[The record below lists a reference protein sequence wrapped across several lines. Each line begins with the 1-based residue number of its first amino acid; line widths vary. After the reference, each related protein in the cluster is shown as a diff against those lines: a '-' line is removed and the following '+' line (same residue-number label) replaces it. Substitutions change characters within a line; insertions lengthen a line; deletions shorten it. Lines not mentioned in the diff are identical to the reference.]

1 MNSMISVHE
10 AKKILQN
17 YTRPLPPNVVSLLQ
31 ACGRVLANDII
42 SPINVPPF
50 HQSSVD
56 GYAFNYSD
64 LSRYPQLRLSQEIP
78 AGKSS
83 DRELQSGE
91 TARIF
96 TGSPLPIGADT
107 VIMQEFVEVHD
118 NKVTCKDE
126 FLKIGGNVRPMG
138 SQTMRGECALPSG
151 TLLTP
156 AAIGLLAGLGIT
168 EVSIIP
174 TPKIALI
181 TTGNELVEPGNQ
193 LLPGQVFESNSYSLQ
208 AALGEM
214 HIELSAKASVSDNE
228 LQTTDCIREL
238 LADCDVL
245 LLTGGVSV
253 GDYDYVPQALANC
266 GVEKIIHKI
275 RQRPGKP
282 FYFGVLGEKIVFGLP
297 GNPSSVL
304 TCFYRYVRPAL
315 YQLMAIQPSEPIART
330 IPLAKDYT
338 KKSGLTY
345 FLKGQVQDG
354 RAVPLGAQESYQM
367 NTYARAECLIELDE
381 MRTEYHAGEPV
392 TVYML

>member
-1 MNSMISVHE
+1 MISVHE
-10 AKKILQN
+10 AKKILQEN
-17 YTRPLPPNVVSLLQ
+17 ARPLPPKVVPLLQ
-31 ACGRVLANDII
+31 ARGRILANDII

-50 HQSSVD
+50 HQASVD
-56 GYAFNYSD
+56 GYSFNYND
-64 LSRYPQLRLSQEIP
+64 LSNYSHLNLSQEIP

-83 DRELQSGE
+83 TTELKPGE

-96 TGSPLPIGADT
+96 TGSPLPKGADT

-118 NKVTCKDE
+118 NKVSCKDE

-138 SQTMRGECALPSG
+138 SQTKQGECALATG
-151 TLLTP
+151 ALLTP

-174 TPKIALI
+174 SPRIALI

-228 LQTTDCIREL
+228 SQTTDCIREL

-266 GVEKIIHKI
+266 GVQKIIHKI

-282 FYFGVLGEKIVFGLP
+282 FYFGMLGEKLVFGLP

-304 TCFYRYVRPAL
+304 TCFYRYVRSAL
-315 YQLMAIQPSEPIART
+315 FQLMAIQPSEPITLT
-330 IPLAKDYT
+330 IPLAKEYT

-354 RAVPLGAQESYQM
+354 LAVPLGAQESYQM
-367 NTYARAECLIELDE
+367 NTYATAECLIELE
-381 MRTEYHAGEPV
+381 ESRSEYQEGDTV
-392 TVYML
+392 TTYLI

>member
-10 AKKILQN
+10 AKKILQEN
-17 YTRPLPPNVVSLLQ
+17 ARPLPPKVVPLLQ
-31 ACGRVLANDII
+31 ACGRILANDII

-64 LSRYPQLRLSQEIP
+64 LSIYHTLNLSQEIP

-83 DRELQSGE
+83 TTELKPGE

-96 TGSPLPIGADT
+96 TGSPLPKGADT

-118 NKVTCKDE
+118 NKVSCKDE
-126 FLKIGGNVRPMG
+126 FLKIGANVRPMG
-138 SQTMRGECALPSG
+138 SQTKQGECALAKG
-151 TLLTP
+151 ALLTP

-174 TPKIALI
+174 SPRIALI

-208 AALGEM
+208 AVLGEM

-228 LQTTDCIREL
+228 SQTTDCIREL

-282 FYFGVLGEKIVFGLP
+282 FYFGVLGEKLVFGLP

-304 TCFYRYVRPAL
+304 TCFYRYVRPTL
-315 YQLMAIQPSEPIART
+315 FQLMALQPSEPITLT
-330 IPLAKDYT
+330 IPLAKEYT

-354 RAVPLGAQESYQM
+354 LAVPLGAQESYQM
-367 NTYARAECLIELDE
+367 NTYATAECLIELE
-381 MRTEYHAGEPV
+381 ESRSEYQEGDTV
-392 TVYML
+392 TTYLI

>member
-10 AKKILQN
+10 AKKILQEN
-17 YTRPLPPNVVSLLQ
+17 VRPLPLKVVPLLQ

-56 GYAFNYSD
+56 GYAFNYND
-64 LSRYPQLRLSQEIP
+64 LSMYPHLALVEEIP

-83 DRELQSGE
+83 DTSLHAGE

-96 TGSPLPIGADT
+96 TGSPLPQGADT

-118 NKVTCKDE
+118 NKVSCKDE

-138 SQTMRGECALPSG
+138 SQTKHGECALPKG
-151 TLLTP
+151 IMLTP
-156 AAIGLLAGLGIT
+156 AAIGLLAGLGIA
-168 EVSIIP
+168 EAAIIP

-181 TTGNELVEPGNQ
+181 TTGNELVEPGKQ

-214 HIELSAKASVSDNE
+214 NIRLSAKASVGDN
-228 LQTTDCIREL
+228 QTQTADCIRDL
-238 LADCDVL
+238 LANCDVL
-245 LLTGGVSV
+245 ILTGGVSV

-282 FYFGVLGEKIVFGLP
+282 FYFGMLGEKLVFGLP

-315 YQLMAIQPSEPIART
+315 YQLMAIKPSEPITRT
-330 IPLAKDYT
+330 IPLSKDYT

-345 FLKGQVQDG
+345 FIKGQVQDG
-354 RAVPLGAQESYQM
+354 LAVPLGAQESYQM
-367 NTYARAECLIELDE
+367 NTYARAECLIELE
-381 MRTEYHAGEPV
+381 EERTEYQAGEQV